1 MTENKSRANV
11 PSGPAPSLLKNVVGV
26 APAKS
31 VSGERLAP
39 MTFNMPKEWHTRF
52 KTTAV
57 IHDMSMKDL
66 LAASFEA
73 WEREQSQK

>member
-1 MTENKSRANV
+1 MTDSKSRAKI
-11 PSGPAPSLLKNVVGV
+11 PPRPAPFLPKDV
-26 APAKS
+26 AGTPAANNM
-31 VSGERLAP
+31 SGERLAP

-66 LAASFEA
+66 LIACFEA
-73 WEREQSQK
+73 WERQQGKD